1 MKMLHDAAPSVTVV
15 VATRGRGEMIAGVL
29 EGLLRESYPRLQVVV
44 VDQSI
49 DDLTE
54 QTVRRLSGTDGR
66 FEYRRTDTV
75 GVSAGRN
82 LGIEM
87 ARGEIVAFSDDD
99 CLIEPG
105 WVRALVAEFADP
117 TVVAV
122 FGRVLPSEA
131 RDRDGTEVCFKPDPE
146 RVVHRRRVAP
156 WYVGHG
162 ANMGFR
168 RAALEEIGGFDPF
181 LGAGTSF
188 GGFDDCDVVDRLLAR
203 GQCIVYS
210 PSAVVYHQ
218 QGRSWAARRRTER
231 AYGMGAGAAAA
242 KCLRCGDA
250 WGLSFL
256 STWIWQLGVRRVGA
270 GILKWRSVKVTYL
283 GYCQL
288 VYPFLGFV
296 ESFRLGVDP
305 GRRLYVGAAPLPRL
319 ATPPDRQTAPI
330 ERGRSRS
337 G

>member
-1 MKMLHDAAPSVTVV
+1 
-15 VATRGRGEMIAGVL
+15 
-29 EGLLRESYPRLQVVV
+29 
-44 VDQSI
+44 
-49 DDLTE
+49 
-54 QTVRRLSGTDGR
+54 
-66 FEYRRTDTV
+66 
-75 GVSAGRN
+75 
-82 LGIEM
+82 M

-105 WVRALVAEFADP
+105 WVAALAAEFADP
-117 TVVAV
+117 TVVGV
-122 FGRVLPSEA
+122 FGRVIPKEA
-131 RDRDGTEVCFKPDPE
+131 RERDGTEVCFKPDPE

-162 ANMGFR
+162 ANMAFR

-181 LGAGTSF
+181 LGTGTSF

-203 GQCIVYS
+203 GQHIVYS

-218 QGRSWAARRRTER
+218 QGRSWAARRQTER
-231 AYGMGAGAAAA
+231 DYGRGAGAAAA

-250 WGLSFL
+250 WGLSYL
-256 STWIWQLGVRRVGA
+256 SIWVWQLGVRRVGA

-288 VYPFLGFV
+288 VYPLLGFM
-296 ESFRLGVDP
+296 ESLRLRVDP
-305 GRRLYVGAAPLPRL
+305 RRRLYVGTAAPPRSATAL
-319 ATPPDRQTAPI
+319 EPHATPLQRRRP
-330 ERGRSRS
+330 RS